1 MATEIKKIC
10 QEMMVK
16 CNKKPRKRLSDELF
30 PLVMIMNV
38 KEMLILIKFIF
49 YMKFV
54 PYNITI

>member
-38 KEMLILIKFIF
+38 KEMLI
-49 YMKFV
+49 
-54 PYNITI
+54 